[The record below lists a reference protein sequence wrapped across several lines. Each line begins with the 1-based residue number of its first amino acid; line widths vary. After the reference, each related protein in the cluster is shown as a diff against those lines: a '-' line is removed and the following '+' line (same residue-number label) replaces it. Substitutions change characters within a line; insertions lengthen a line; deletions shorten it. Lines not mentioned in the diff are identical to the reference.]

1 MTIMWISTKYMTMAI
16 AATALAVAAAGPAS
30 AEYRNSN
37 NGAEYRNNGYAGG
50 YGYGW
55 PAATYDA
62 AGYGLSSIYGFGGS
76 YRAASY
82 GGGLENGQSPSMAA
96 PVPERTRPIVRRRGP
111 KRLE

>member
-1 MTIMWISTKYMTMAI
+1 MWNGRIH
-16 AATALAVAAAGPAS
+16 AAMAVAALSAALAGPAS

-37 NGAEYRNNGYAGG
+37 NGAEYRNNGYAGA

-62 AGYGLSSIYGFGGS
+62 AGYGLSTTYGYRGS
-76 YRAASY
+76 YRAVAY
-82 GGGLENGQSPSMAA
+82 GGGLENGQNPSAAAA
-96 PVPERTRPIVRRRGP
+96 PVPERTRSIVRRRGP